1 MKVLLTEEELKQGV
15 AKMATSISECYAN
28 VPLTIIGIL
37 TGSVV
42 LMADVIR
49 LLEMPLR
56 VGVLQARSYHGAT
69 TTRGPLIINDEL
81 MPDIKDRDI
90 LLLDDIFDTGH
101 TLKEV
106 EARIRKLNPA
116 TVRSAVLLYKEGRQE
131 VATVPD
137 FIGFNIPDE
146 FVVGYGLDYEDAY
159 RNLPYLAALEE
170 EDLAAAA
177 DQKNT

>member
-1 MKVLLTEEELKQGV
+1 MRVLLTEDELKDGV
-15 AKMATSISECYAN
+15 ANMATQISERYAGH
-28 VPLTIIGIL
+28 PLTIIGIL

-81 MPDIKDRDI
+81 MPDIEGRDV

-106 EARIRKLNPA
+106 TARICKLNPA

-131 VATVPD
+131 VASVPD

-159 RNLPYLAALEE
+159 RNLPYLAALED
-170 EDLAAAA
+170 EDLPQVNG
-177 DQKNT
+177 DEQP

>member
-1 MKVLLTEEELKQGV
+1 
-15 AKMATSISECYAN
+15 MATQISECYADL
-28 VPLTIIGIL
+28 PLTIIGIL

-69 TTRGPLIINDEL
+69 TTRGSLIINDEL
-81 MPDIKDRDI
+81 MPDIEGRDV

-106 EARIRKLNPA
+106 TARIQKLNPA
-116 TVRSAVLLYKEGRQE
+116 TVRSAVLLYKQGRQE
-131 VATVPD
+131 VASVPD

-170 EDLAAAA
+170 EDLQQAAV
-177 DQKNT
+177 DQP

>member
-1 MKVLLTEEELKQGV
+1 MQILLTEEELREGV
-15 AKMATSISECYAN
+15 HRMASEIAEHYGN
-28 VPLTIIGIL
+28 RPLTIVGIL

-42 LMADVIR
+42 LMADMIR

-56 VGVLQARSYHGAT
+56 VGVLQARSYQGPT
-69 TTRGPLIINDEL
+69 TTRGSLIINDDL
-81 MPDIKDRDI
+81 MPDIEGREV

-106 EARIRKLNPA
+106 ETRIRRFNPA
-116 TVRSAVLLYKEGRQE
+116 DVRSSVLLYKEGRQE
-131 VATVPD
+131 VKMIPD
-137 FIGFNIPDE
+137 FIGFKIPNE

-170 EDLAAAA
+170 EDL
-177 DQKNT
+177 KLE